1 MRTALGV
8 GRLITNAEY
17 CSHLA
22 TRGIF
27 RNNNKKVSD
36 AALPDTF
43 MPDLLLYMPL
53 VYAMVGYIVGHACLA
68 HHEQPC
74 PVPLLRKRC
83 ANGDVFVKCLMKNG
97 SPICTANRAGL
108 PPTQC

>member
-17 CSHLA
+17 CRHLA
-22 TRGIF
+22 MRGIF
-27 RNNNKKVSD
+27 RNNNKKVSA

-53 VYAMVGYIVGHACLA
+53 VYAMVSYIVGHARLA

-74 PVPLLRKRC
+74 PVPLY
-83 ANGDVFVKCLMKNG
+83 ASAV
-97 SPICTANRAGL
+97 
-108 PPTQC
+108 PTQTHTLSR